1 MVRLVNVVGSG
12 RLNQYVDLDR
22 IERAAR
28 GRYDC
33 TRHPGRLSLRTT
45 DDGPVV
51 TVHRTGK
58 YSVRNA
64 GSDEELEAT
73 NEAVLAF
80 LSGNVDEDIAA
91 KNPLSIDNRVW
102 VAERSGGVDLDALN
116 ERLGENA
123 ILPERSGAALVYRY
137 PDRDVVVFVTRAGTV
152 TVSGV
157 VAEDPAERILEEVA
171 SAME

>member
-22 IERAAR
+22 IERAAQ

-80 LSGNVDEDIAA
+80 LSEAVDGDIAA
-91 KNPLSIDNRVW
+91 KKPLSLDNRVW
-102 VAERSGGVDLDALN
+102 VAERPERIDLDVLN

-137 PDRDVVVFVTRAGTV
+137 PDRDVVVFVTREGTV

-157 VAEDPAERILEEVA
+157 VGEGAVARILEEVA
-171 SAME
+171 SAIE